1 MPHEMLS
8 LRRIRYLVAI
18 SLVLIVAFAV
28 RLVDVQ
34 AVRAAGY
41 ANRADAELAKKS
53 IILAPRG
60 AITDINGVEFAR
72 SVISYRVLV
81 DQAIIDYPKKLASLA
96 APILDM
102 SESELLPLLI
112 GDRRYVVINK
122 SVK

>member
-53 IILAPRG
+53 I
-60 AITDINGVEFAR
+60 
-72 SVISYRVLV
+72 
-81 DQAIIDYPKKLASLA
+81 
-96 APILDM
+96 
-102 SESELLPLLI
+102 
-112 GDRRYVVINK
+112 DRK
-122 SVK
+122 SVV